1 MKDSKAIEIALLLL
15 IGAQLSR
22 LVSQLGRKRTELAQT
37 VDRFDDR
44 LLSLRKMLQALRDE
58 TEAEAAGEPE
68 AVADLGQEY
77 WETVRS
83 LWATTRNRIELEI
96 DLISDGRVRRKYANM
111 DRYSYS
117 AIIFALNADKFLD
130 NAVAAHLIQM
140 SGTFMKLRRNP
151 KSTTKQDADRFESLY
166 RAVSSSLPVE
176 GPPEPEPQSATEK
189 RTKPSEWPMPELAL
203 EIPGVTARSAN
214 QSQATNGSSM
224 H

>member
-1 MKDSKAIEIALLLL
+1 
-15 IGAQLSR
+15 
-22 LVSQLGRKRTELAQT
+22 
-37 VDRFDDR
+37 
-44 LLSLRKMLQALRDE
+44 
-58 TEAEAAGEPE
+58 
-68 AVADLGQEY
+68 
-77 WETVRS
+77 
-83 LWATTRNRIELEI
+83 
-96 DLISDGRVRRKYANM
+96 M

-176 GPPEPEPQSATEK
+176 ESPEPQSVREK
-189 RTKPSEWPMPELAL
+189 TNQPSEWLMPELAL